1 MADQQNQKQNEQ
13 RGADAQR
20 AGGEQRGAASASAAS
35 TREYIAKHQIVMKV
49 NGKRTIVQAGK
60 PIQLTDEQ
68 ARSLGAEAVEPKRT
82 DFGGEAPR

>member
-1 MADQQNQKQNEQ
+1 MADQPNQNPKQNE
-13 RGADAQR
+13 QR
-20 AGGEQRGAASASAAS
+20 AGGEQRNADAQRSAPAAP
-35 TREYIAKHQIVMKV
+35 TREYIAKHQIVMKI

-68 ARSLGAEAVEPKRT
+68 ARSLGEEAIESKRT